1 MASERYP
8 ERPMFFTHPTPPQ
21 TPPTSKMTRPF
32 PSYAASKGEV
42 KSYIRALLATYK
54 PVPGQGH
61 GNSMESSN
69 FSIRRSRGALSTLT
83 SFHSIRSLAMMTPTE
98 AAISKI
104 WFDGAHL
111 RVLLHVESLRRELR
125 LLGFED
131 EVANWLSREL
141 LERFKELGLKGK
153 VRVSYF

>member
-1 MASERYP
+1 
-8 ERPMFFTHPTPPQ
+8 MFFTHPTPPQ

-54 PVPGQGH
+54 PLPLPGQGH
-61 GNSMESSN
+61 GNSMDSPA

-104 WFDGAHL
+104 WFDGSHL

-125 LLGFED
+125 LLGFEA

-153 VRVSYF
+153 VRVSGFWY

>member
-54 PVPGQGH
+54 PLPGQGH
-61 GNSMESSN
+61 GNSMDSPA

-83 SFHSIRSLAMMTPTE
+83 SFHSIRSL
-98 AAISKI
+98 AISKI

-141 LERFKELGLKGK
+141 LERFKELGVKGK